1 MPPPIATSL
10 EHRVTAGSHIQHQPE
25 RERGRSRSTPSFT
38 LRVSVGQ
45 ATLMR
50 PPEVAFI
57 APREVCRMANDVF
70 RGGGIES
77 LIPRVSSRGAMKATF
92 VAGASTLATL
102 QKTSLPKLDPRR
114 SRCVTM
120 PRVGITTFSPD
131 NNTFPGGTA
140 PCRTTC

>member
-57 APREVCRMANDVF
+57 APREVCRMAND
-70 RGGGIES
+70 
-77 LIPRVSSRGAMKATF
+77 GAMMATF

-102 QKTSLPKLDPRR
+102 QKTSLPKLDLRR

-140 PCRTTC
+140 PCRTTY